1 MLPHRS
7 CRSNPPTKNKQ
18 GGRERDYTVNDIKV
32 ETNEPPKESHSL
44 AVYANLFEEKGVE
57 KEETDA

>member
-1 MLPHRS
+1 M
-7 CRSNPPTKNKQ
+7 
-18 GGRERDYTVNDIKV
+18 DYTVNDIRV

-44 AVYANLFEEKGVE
+44 AVYANLFEEIGVE